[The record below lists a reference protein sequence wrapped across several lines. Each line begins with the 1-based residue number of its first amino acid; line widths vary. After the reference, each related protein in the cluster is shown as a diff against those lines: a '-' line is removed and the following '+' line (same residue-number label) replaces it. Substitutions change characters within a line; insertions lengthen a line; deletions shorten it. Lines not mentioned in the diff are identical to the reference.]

1 VPIKEALLAAKEKS
15 LDLVEVSPPDTE
27 QPVCRIMDYGK
38 RRYDKQKKTK
48 GKPKKSQH
56 LKEIKLRP
64 LTQEHDIDVKVR
76 SMKKFLTLGD
86 KVKISMIFRGRE
98 RSHTDLGLKL
108 LNDIA
113 DKLED
118 TGVVEVSPKVEG
130 RDLFMLIIPK

>member
-1 VPIKEALLAAKEKS
+1 MPIKDALLAAKEIN
-15 LDLVEVSPPDTE
+15 LDLVEVAPDTE

-64 LTQEHDIDVKVR
+64 LTQEHDIDVKIR
-76 SMKKFLTLGD
+76 SMKKFLTQGD

-113 DKLED
+113 EKIEE

-130 RDLFMLIIPK
+130 RDLFMLIVPK

>member
-1 VPIKEALLAAKEKS
+1 MPIKDALIAAREKN

-38 RRYDKQKKTK
+38 KRYDKQKKTK

-56 LKEIKLRP
+56 LKEIKIRP
-64 LTQEHDIDVKVR
+64 LTQEHDVEVKVR
-76 SMKKFLTLGD
+76 NVIKFLTQGD

-113 DKLED
+113 DKIKD
-118 TGVVEVSPKVEG
+118 TGVVEASPKTEG
-130 RDLFMLIIPK
+130 RDLSMLIIPK

>member
-1 VPIKEALLAAKEKS
+1 MPIKEALLAAKEKN
-15 LDLVEVSPPDTE
+15 LDLVEVAPDIE

-64 LTQEHDIDVKVR
+64 LTQEHDIEVKVR
-76 SMKKFLTLGD
+76 SMKKFLTQGD

-113 DKLED
+113 EKIEE

-130 RDLFMLIIPK
+130 RDLFMLIVPK

>member
-1 VPIKEALLAAKEKS
+1 MPIKEALLAAKEKS

-76 SMKKFLTLGD
+76 SMKKFLNLGD

>member
-1 VPIKEALLAAKEKS
+1 MPIKEALLAAKEKS